1 MSLPKISVNEW
12 QEALRNA
19 SQCELDTV
27 PQGWYTAAQLSK
39 EVFNGITE
47 SHFRAKIHSQVG
59 KTVERRKFR
68 IVHNGAIRLMYHYKL
83 NGKTQRA

>member
-1 MSLPKISVNEW
+1 MKKEIGIQSEIDAW

-19 SQCELDTV
+19 SEVELDSV
-27 PQGWYTAAQLSK
+27 PNGWYTASELAR
-39 EVFNGITE
+39 EAFRGITE
-47 SHFRAKIHSQVG
+47 SHFRAKIRTQIG

-83 NGKTQRA
+83 NGKS